1 MEKPWVLR
9 AEAERCVRLARQT
22 IDDSV
27 ASVLFAYAREL
38 EQHAH
43 LLEGDT
49 HKNSGRGF
57 GFTRATGHVA
67 ADR

>member
-1 MEKPWVLR
+1 MEKPRNLR

-27 ASVLFAYAREL
+27 ASALFAYPSDL
-38 EQHAH
+38 EQCAH